1 MCVIRIYK
9 KRDHSLLLTIMKRH
23 TIGLLL
29 FLAPIALLASVKD
42 SLSQGGAVVPIVIN
56 DSNETVDPVL
66 IDTIVSIDTV
76 LNIDAIDP
84 LQSSAVCI
92 SHDIVQFEFN
102 KIPVTEELFKY
113 HTSTRD
119 FEVPMEYNN
128 LVKRQIDYFGTRW
141 QPKLKEMLSKS
152 QYFFPLYEQ
161 ILSENDMP
169 MEIKYLSIIESG
181 LNPFAGS
188 RVGAVGAWQFMPATG
203 RMFDLEISSKVDER
217 RSLEKSTRA
226 ACKYLKQMNGQYDD
240 WLVALA
246 SYNCGPG
253 NVRKA
258 MRRSGRQDFW
268 GMYNYLPRE
277 TQNYVPKFIAMTY
290 MMNFYDA
297 YGITPAPIADSLY
310 RMEQVF
316 CEEAL
321 DFETIAEK
329 IGVNKERLLKCN
341 PEMKTTE
348 IPFDGKGYVLFVPEG
363 TSHLFYEHQQDIQ
376 SISVIRTE
384 EKRIAEAN
392 RPKVVYHYVRRG
404 ESLILIARRH
414 GVTVNQL
421 KMWNGIRGSTIYA
434 KQRLKVNRS

>member
-1 MCVIRIYK
+1 MCVIPINNKQDNSVSLKTMK
-9 KRDHSLLLTIMKRH
+9 KHTISLLLLI
-23 TIGLLL
+23 
-29 FLAPIALLASVKD
+29 APITLLASVRD
-42 SLSQGGAVVPIVIN
+42 SLSRADAPLVNVLN
-56 DSNETVDPVL
+56 DSNGAAGPFV
-66 IDTIVSIDTV
+66 IDTV
-76 LNIDAIDP
+76 VSVDTALQIGEIGP
-84 LQSSAVCI
+84 LENYAVCV
-92 SHDIVQFEFN
+92 SHELVHFELN
-102 KIPVTEELFKY
+102 KLPVTEEMFTY
-113 HTSTRD
+113 HTSTRN
-119 FEVPMEYNN
+119 FEVPMEYNT
-128 LVKRQIDYFGTRW
+128 LVKTQIDYFGTRW

-152 QYFFPLYEQ
+152 KYFFPLYEQ

-169 MEIKYLSIIESG
+169 LEIKYLSIIESG

-203 RMFDLEISSKVDER
+203 KMFDLEISSIVDER

-226 ACKYLKQMNGQYDD
+226 ACKYLKQMHSQYGD

-258 MRRSGRQDFW
+258 MRRSGRKDFW
-268 GMYNYLPRE
+268 GMYSYLPRE

-290 MMNFYDA
+290 MMNFHDA
-297 YGITPAPIADSLY
+297 FGITPAPIADSLY

-316 CEEAL
+316 CEEDL
-321 DFETIAEK
+321 DFETIAAK

-376 SISVIRTE
+376 RISVIRKE

-434 KQRLKVNRS
+434 KQRLKINRS

>member
-92 SHDIVQFEFN
+92 SHDIVQFEFD

-258 MRRSGRQDFW
+258 MRRSGRRDFW

-363 TSHLFYEHQQDIQ
+363 TSHLFYEHQEDIQ

>member
-258 MRRSGRQDFW
+258 MRRSGRRDFW

>member
-92 SHDIVQFEFN
+92 SHDIVQFEFD

-258 MRRSGRQDFW
+258 MRRSGRRDFW

-434 KQRLKVNRS
+434 KQRLKINRS

>member
-1 MCVIRIYK
+1 MCVIRICK
-9 KRDHSLLLTIMKRH
+9 KRNPSLLLKVMKRH
-23 TIGLLL
+23 TIGSLL
-29 FLAPIALLASVKD
+29 FIAPIALLASVKD
-42 SLSQGGAVVPIVIN
+42 SLSQGGTVVPIVVN
-56 DSNETVDPVL
+56 DSTETLDPF
-66 IDTIVSIDTV
+66 DIDTV
-76 LNIDAIDP
+76 LNIDAIDL

-92 SHDIVQFEFN
+92 SNDIVKFELD

-128 LVKRQIDYFGTRW
+128 LVKIQIDYFGTRW

-161 ILSENDMP
+161 VLLENNMP

-203 RMFDLEISSKVDER
+203 RMFDLEISSQVDER

-226 ACKYLKQMNGQYDD
+226 ACKYLKQMHGQYDD

-258 MRRSGRQDFW
+258 MRRSGRSDFW
-268 GMYNYLPRE
+268 GMYKYLPRE

-376 SISVIRTE
+376 RISVIRKE

-434 KQRLKVNRS
+434 KQRLKINRS

>member
-1 MCVIRIYK
+1 
-9 KRDHSLLLTIMKRH
+9 MKRH

>member
-92 SHDIVQFEFN
+92 SHDIVQFEFD

-258 MRRSGRQDFW
+258 MRRSGRRDFW

>member
-1 MCVIRIYK
+1 
-9 KRDHSLLLTIMKRH
+9 MKRH

-92 SHDIVQFEFN
+92 SHDIVQFEFD

>member
-1 MCVIRIYK
+1 
-9 KRDHSLLLTIMKRH
+9 
-23 TIGLLL
+23 
-29 FLAPIALLASVKD
+29 
-42 SLSQGGAVVPIVIN
+42 
-56 DSNETVDPVL
+56 PVL

-258 MRRSGRQDFW
+258 MRRSGRRDFW

-363 TSHLFYEHQQDIQ
+363 TSHLFYEHQEDIQ

>member
-1 MCVIRIYK
+1 
-9 KRDHSLLLTIMKRH
+9 MKRH

-92 SHDIVQFEFN
+92 SHDIVQFEFD

-258 MRRSGRQDFW
+258 MRRSGRRDFW